1 MIHYNAA
8 LLAGLLAVTAADAQ
22 NKKADPKQ
30 PPAPKGVRI
39 TWHGQSFFEITS
51 GKGTNLVL
59 DPHQIQEYGK
69 PVLPIKAD
77 AIFVS
82 HLHNDHNQVQ
92 AVANVK
98 DLAEK
103 KKIFFGLSGTDNLRA
118 NWNKI
123 DVKVKDVHVRSIASY
138 HDDQQGIKFGKNT
151 IFVLDVDGWKIA
163 YLGDLGHPL
172 TPAQLKQ
179 LGTVDVVLI
188 PVGGVY
194 ALNGSEAKAVIEQI
208 KPREYVIPMHYG
220 TAVYDDLLSVNEFL
234 DGQKKTHVVK
244 APSNFVVLNRNPDR
258 PRPTIVV
265 LSWWPTVKR
274 ERPKDKDK

>member
-1 MIHYNAA
+1 MIRFTAA
-8 LLAGLLAVTAADAQ
+8 LLACFFAVAATGAQ
-22 NKKADPKQ
+22 DKKADPKQ
-30 PPAPKGVRI
+30 EPAAKGVRI

-51 GKGTNLVL
+51 GKGTNIVL
-59 DPHQIQEYGK
+59 DPHMLQEYGK

-82 HLHNDHNQVQ
+82 HLHNDHTQVQ

-103 KKIFFGLSGTDNLRA
+103 KKIFFGLSGNDNRKA
-118 NWNKI
+118 EWNKI
-123 DVKVKDVHVRSIASY
+123 DVKIKDIHVRSIPSY
-138 HDDQQGIKFGKNT
+138 HDDQQGLVNGKNT

-163 YLGDLGHPL
+163 FLGDLGHQL

-179 LGTVDVVLI
+179 LGTIDVVMI

-194 ALNGSEAKAVIEQI
+194 ALNGTDAKAVVEQI
-208 KPREYVIPMHYG
+208 KPREYIVPMHYG
-220 TAVYDDLLSVNEFL
+220 TAVYDDLLTVNEFL

-244 APSNFVVLNRNPDR
+244 APSNNVVLNRNPDR

-265 LSWWPTVKR
+265 LYWWPTVKR
-274 ERPKDKDK
+274 EKDKK